1 MIDKTKCTV
10 YYSTRSTDIM
20 GNNET
25 HKGTVNETHKG
36 TVIDRTIYK
45 NLSKFNKEVHRWRKF
60 NAINHYMSS

>member
-25 HKGTVNETHKG
+25 HKGA
-36 TVIDRTIYK
+36 VIDRTIYK
-45 NLSKFNKEVHRWRKF
+45 NLSKFDKEVHRWRKF
-60 NAINHYMSS
+60 NAVNHYMSS

>member
-25 HKGTVNETHKG
+25 QKG

-45 NLSKFNKEVHRWRKF
+45 NLSKFDKEVHRWRKF
-60 NAINHYMSS
+60 NAVNHYMSS

>member
-20 GNNET
+20 GN
-25 HKGTVNETHKG
+25 NETHKG

>member
-25 HKGTVNETHKG
+25 DKG

-60 NAINHYMSS
+60 NAVNHYMSS